1 MEQNILKEA
10 KRKMKEEILAK
21 TIKIF
26 IENLPAE
33 TIGTFNVTD
42 IARKFKVSL
51 SYLSRSFHKYNRC
64 TPHEYLELYKIIRFD
79 CTVGMP
85 KKITVKDTLAVM
97 KIENVNHF
105 IKRYKIRMGA
115 TPGKYC
121 KKYRQLRKE
130 TKKRFAALSKRK

>member
-1 MEQNILKEA
+1 
-10 KRKMKEEILAK
+10 MKEEIIAK
-21 TIKIF
+21 ASKIF

-51 SYLSRSFHKYNRC
+51 SYLSRCFHKYNHC
-64 TPHEYLELYKIIRFD
+64 TPREYLELYKMFRFES
-79 CTVGMP
+79 TVLF
-85 KKITVKDTLAVM
+85 KQKNTVIDALKVM
-97 KIENVNHF
+97 KIENANHF
-105 IKRYKIRMGA
+105 NKRYKIRMGT

-130 TKKRFAALSKRK
+130 TKKRIAALRKQK

>member
-1 MEQNILKEA
+1 
-10 KRKMKEEILAK
+10 MKEETIAK
-21 TIKIF
+21 ASKIF

-33 TIGTFNVTD
+33 TIGTFNATD

-51 SYLSRSFHKYNRC
+51 SYLSRCFHKYNDC
-64 TPHEYLELYKIIRFD
+64 TLHQYLERYKMIRFS
-79 CTVGMP
+79 CTIGAP

-105 IKRYKIRMGA
+105 IKRYKIRMGV

-130 TKKRFAALSKRK
+130 RRKQFAALSKRK

>member
-1 MEQNILKEA
+1 
-10 KRKMKEEILAK
+10 MKEEIIAK
-21 TIKIF
+21 ASKIF

-51 SYLSRSFHKYNRC
+51 SYLSRCFHKYNRC
-64 TPHEYLELYKIIRFD
+64 TPREYLERYKIIRFG
-79 CTVGMP
+79 CTVGVP

-121 KKYRQLRKE
+121 KKYRQIRKEIKRQTVALRKQ
-130 TKKRFAALSKRK
+130 K